1 MDKKRMR
8 RKNLLYR
15 LRKKGVKV
23 NTRERCIYLPY
34 GSEPDNIAQVRRL
47 RREYDFVVQFE
58 IV

>member
-1 MDKKRMR
+1 MR

-23 NTRERCIYLPY
+23 NTRERCVYLPY
-34 GSEPDNIAQVRRL
+34 GSELDNIVQVRRL

>member
-8 RKNLLYR
+8 RKNLLYN

-34 GSEPDNIAQVRRL
+34 GSNPNHIAQVCRL
-47 RREYDFVVQFE
+47 RREYDFVIQFE

>member
-23 NTRERCIYLPY
+23 NTRERCVCLPY
-34 GSEPDNIAQVRRL
+34 GSEPDNIAQFRRL
-47 RREYDFVVQFE
+47 WREDDVVVQFE

>member
-23 NTRERCIYLPY
+23 NTRERCVYLPY
-34 GSEPDNIAQVRRL
+34 GSEPDNIAQVRRRGENMIL
-47 RREYDFVVQFE
+47 
-58 IV
+58 

>member
-1 MDKKRMR
+1 MDKNKMR

-15 LRKKGVKV
+15 LRKKGVRV
-23 NTRERCIYLPY
+23 DTGGRCIYLPY